1 MEEDKITVPSNPID
15 KVTLEYLMNKTQY
28 KKYVSKTNPT
38 KHIQNEIYLNKVYN
52 YKTQILEITKD
63 LLKNPESQITLDVN
77 ESFENYMKT
86 LIRYFET
93 KEIEKSDNDTMFEKI
108 DDSSNKDDIVRKPEP
123 DLHIEEEPVKK
134 SYWGL
139 QRVIKKSQMQIP
151 LHKQEF

>member
-15 KVTLEYLMNKTQY
+15 KVTLEFLMNKTQY

-52 YKTQILEITKD
+52 YKTQILEMTKD

-93 KEIEKSDNDTMFEKI
+93 KEMEKSDNDTMFEKI
-108 DDSSNKDDIVRKPEP
+108 DDSSNKDYIVREPEP
-123 DLHIEEEPVKK
+123 EEETEEESIKK

-139 QRVIKKSQMQIP
+139 QRVIKKSQTQIP
-151 LHKQEF
+151 LHKQDF

>member
-15 KVTLEYLMNKTQY
+15 KVTLEFLMNKTQY

-52 YKTQILEITKD
+52 YKTQILEMTKD

-93 KEIEKSDNDTMFEKI
+93 KEMEKSDNDTMFEKI
-108 DDSSNKDDIVRKPEP
+108 DDSSNKDYIVREPEP
-123 DLHIEEEPVKK
+123 EEETEEESIKK

-139 QRVIKKSQMQIP
+139 QRVVKKSQTQLP
-151 LHKQEF
+151 LHKQDF

>member
-15 KVTLEYLMNKTQY
+15 KVTLEFLMNKTQY

-52 YKTQILEITKD
+52 YKTQILEMTKD

-77 ESFENYMKT
+77 ESFENYIKT

-93 KEIEKSDNDTMFEKI
+93 KEMEKSDNDTMFEKI
-108 DDSSNKDDIVRKPEP
+108 DDSSNKDYIVREPEP
-123 DLHIEEEPVKK
+123 EEETEEESIKK

-139 QRVIKKSQMQIP
+139 QRVVKKSQTQLP
-151 LHKQEF
+151 LHKQDF

>member
-1 MEEDKITVPSNPID
+1 MEEDKIMVPSNPID
-15 KVTLEYLMNKTQY
+15 KVTLEFFMNKTQY

-52 YKTQILEITKD
+52 YKTQILEMTKD

-93 KEIEKSDNDTMFEKI
+93 KEMEKSDNDTMFEKI
-108 DDSSNKDDIVRKPEP
+108 DDSSNKDDIVREPEP
-123 DLHIEEEPVKK
+123 ETEEESIKK

-139 QRVIKKSQMQIP
+139 QRVIKKSQTQIP

>member
-52 YKTQILEITKD
+52 YKTQILEMTKD

-93 KEIEKSDNDTMFEKI
+93 KEMEKSDNDTMFEKI
-108 DDSSNKDDIVRKPEP
+108 DDSSNKHDIVREPEP
-123 DLHIEEEPVKK
+123 ETEEESIKK

-139 QRVIKKSQMQIP
+139 QRVIKKSQTQIP

>member
-52 YKTQILEITKD
+52 YKTQILEMTKD

-93 KEIEKSDNDTMFEKI
+93 KEMEKSDNDTMFEKI
-108 DDSSNKDDIVRKPEP
+108 DDSLNKDDIVREPEP
-123 DLHIEEEPVKK
+123 EEETEEESIKK

-139 QRVIKKSQMQIP
+139 QRVIKKSQTQIP

>member
-15 KVTLEYLMNKTQY
+15 KVTLEFLMNKTQY
-28 KKYVSKTNPT
+28 KKYVLKTNPT

-52 YKTQILEITKD
+52 YKTQILEMTKD

-93 KEIEKSDNDTMFEKI
+93 KEMEKSDNDTMFEKI
-108 DDSSNKDDIVRKPEP
+108 DDSSNKDDIVREPEP
-123 DLHIEEEPVKK
+123 ETEEESIKK

-139 QRVIKKSQMQIP
+139 QRVIKKSQTQLP